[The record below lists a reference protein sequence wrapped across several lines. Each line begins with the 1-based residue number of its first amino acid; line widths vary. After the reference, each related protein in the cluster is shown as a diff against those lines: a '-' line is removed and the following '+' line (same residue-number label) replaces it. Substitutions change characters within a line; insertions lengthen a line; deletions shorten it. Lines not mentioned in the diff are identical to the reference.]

1 MFERYLL
8 IIKMAESE
16 EVKNN
21 IVYKLIVL
29 DIMKDKYD
37 WKEV

>member
-1 MFERYLL
+1 
-8 IIKMAESE
+8 MAESE

-21 IVYKLIVL
+21 IVYKLIIV

-37 WKEV
+37 WNEV

>member
-1 MFERYLL
+1 MYERYLL

-21 IVYKLIVL
+21 IVYKLIFL
-29 DIMKDKYD
+29 DIMKDKYE
-37 WKEV
+37 WNKM

>member
-1 MFERYLL
+1 MYERYLL

-21 IVYKLIVL
+21 IVYKLIIV

-37 WKEV
+37 WNEV